1 MKIKVDKEQIILL
14 LKDNDWEIR
23 RSAINSLGKILDSN
37 PSLATKELL
46 EQIIPLLKDQSWS
59 VRYSTIEV
67 LRKIFTINKRLV
79 NKELLDHLNF
89 WDMKYN

>member
-1 MKIKVDKEQIILL
+1 
-14 LKDNDWEIR
+14 
-23 RSAINSLGKILDSN
+23 LGKILDSN
-37 PSLATKELL
+37 PSLAKDAL

>member
-1 MKIKVDKEQIILL
+1 MNIKADKEQIILL

-23 RSAINSLGKILDSN
+23 KSAINSLGKILDSN
-37 PSLATKELL
+37 PNLAKDAL
-46 EQIIPLLKDQSWS
+46 EQITPLLKDRSWN
-59 VRYSTIEV
+59 VRYSTIKV